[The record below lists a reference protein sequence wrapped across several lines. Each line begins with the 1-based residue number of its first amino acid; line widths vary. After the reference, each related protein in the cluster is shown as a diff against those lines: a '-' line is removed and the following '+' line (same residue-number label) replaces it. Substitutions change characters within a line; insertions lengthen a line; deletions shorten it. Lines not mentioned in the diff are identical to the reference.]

1 MFENDTEVLLEVE
14 PSWWHYFWYLVFGWL
29 LIPLVIALWKQA
41 SLTLC
46 VYPDRITLETGL
58 VRKRLVDLAL
68 TDVNTVEVT
77 QSFFQRLCR
86 IGDIKMATSG
96 VEGYELVARGLPHP
110 KRINEIVAAQRR
122 KLMAENFSQSSR
134 APR

>member
-1 MFENDTEVLLEVE
+1 MFEDTEDLLLEVE

-41 SLTLC
+41 SLTLR
-46 VYPDRITLETGL
+46 VYPDRVVLETGL
-58 VRKRLVDLAL
+58 VSKHVVDLAI
-68 TDVNTVEVT
+68 TDINTVEII

-96 VEGYELVARGLPHP
+96 VAGYELIARGLPHP
-110 KRINEIVAAQRR
+110 QWINEVVAAQRR
-122 KLMAENFSQSSR
+122 KLIKT
-134 APR
+134 

>member
-1 MFENDTEVLLEVE
+1 MFENDDEFLLEVE

-41 SLTLC
+41 SLTLR
-46 VYPDRITLETGL
+46 VYPDRVVLETGL
-58 VRKRLVDLAL
+58 VSKRVVDLAI
-68 TDVNTVEVT
+68 TDINTVEII

-96 VEGYELVARGLPHP
+96 VEGYELVARGLPNP
-110 KRINEIVAAQRR
+110 KRINEIVAVQRR
-122 KLMAENFSQSSR
+122 KLMKT
-134 APR
+134 